1 MEGEMRGR
9 EEEAR
14 ILREEVSRLQADLSQ
29 RDVDLRLRESQ
40 VREKDD
46 EMAELLKAV
55 DTLRRKVRSDVTENY
70 SDAKDLHVDTMQWN
84 RYNLLSQQQS
94 ASSSIPQ
101 STTHTPRPSPSTL
114 PPHTPLIS
122 TSEPSGTFSN

>member
-1 MEGEMRGR
+1 MRGR

-46 EMAELLKAV
+46 EMPELLKAV
-55 DTLRRKVRSDVTENY
+55 DTLRRKVRSDVTKNY
-70 SDAKDLHVDTMQWN
+70 SDAKDLCGHYEVESLQSS
-84 RYNLLSQQQS
+84 LPAAVSIQQY
-94 ASSSIPQ
+94 SSE
-101 STTHTPRPSPSTL
+101 HN
-114 PPHTPLIS
+114 PHTPSLS
-122 TSEPSGTFSN
+122 LHPTSSHSSHLHQ